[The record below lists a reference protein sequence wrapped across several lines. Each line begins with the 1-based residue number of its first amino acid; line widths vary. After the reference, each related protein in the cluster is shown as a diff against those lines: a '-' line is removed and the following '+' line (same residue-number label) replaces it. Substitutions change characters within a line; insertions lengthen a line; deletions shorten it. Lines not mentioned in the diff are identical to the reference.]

1 VVFAIREKPEVSRED
16 VERVLENLDPEFL
29 CGCAKYYLNTMGR
42 NILLT
47 SSISCNRVA

>member
-29 CGCAKYYLNTMGR
+29 CGCAKYHIEYNGKKYPI
-42 NILLT
+42 NK
-47 SSISCNRVA
+47 